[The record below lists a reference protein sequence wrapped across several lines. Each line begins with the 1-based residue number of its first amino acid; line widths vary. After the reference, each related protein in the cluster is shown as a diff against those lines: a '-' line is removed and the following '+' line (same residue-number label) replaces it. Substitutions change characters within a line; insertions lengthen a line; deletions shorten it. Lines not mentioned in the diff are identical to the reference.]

1 MKNTSSGLTAN
12 PLDLFKICLKSYGV
26 VAFAPHPVPATL
38 MLTATFYYPLAGVM
52 GIAGNLTAN
61 LTARWLHPIRSVR
74 ESGIFGVNGILV
86 GLALAK
92 YSEPSVKIWALLI
105 LGAGLAG
112 ILSTALAGYFAKYDL
127 PILSIPFTAVAW
139 LLLLVPGTAARHDVT
154 LHAVQSLQHI
164 DLWLFSKLPY
174 VLFEYLKMF
183 GSIFFQSN
191 LLSGVLVL
199 AAIAIYSRIS
209 VLAGLWG
216 GFLGMLVYVFI
227 HGSLIGFDGLN
238 YVLIALAMG
247 GFFVVHNFKSMGL
260 MTAAI
265 LMVGLVEAGTQELFR
280 SSGLPLLIF
289 PFNLVAILLLFPLK
303 NILPAENTTR
313 PVPIPLYLIKSPESN
328 LRWYRRWVLYASR
341 QKTLLTLPFL
351 GEWSVLQ
358 GNDGEWTHKG
368 RGRYAWDFVVR
379 DQSGGQLRGF
389 GNRIEDY
396 YAFGLPVLAPAP
408 GTVYA
413 VENRVNDNPPQTATT
428 EQNWGNYVI
437 IDHGNGEY
445 SEISHFKQGSVL
457 VSPGQSLQRGELIG
471 YCGNSGRS
479 PVPHIHYQLQQAGR
493 LSAETLKSNFS
504 EGVVDSQPQV
514 HFAPETGSRVAPLET
529 NPNPVWTLLGK
540 EGEIWVYQVRES
552 VFKYRE
558 KLIFSTDEFGN
569 PAILGKDNRLWHLID
584 MPHFIE
590 IRPDFKTY
598 PSLINPSLWIDI
610 VGEQLILPKILQDG
624 FNWKDGEIKAS
635 VEMPGSWVVTSGN
648 RRIVIDSSGRLSEMS
663 LIHRTEKNMTL
674 MKIQHKT

>member
-1 MKNTSSGLTAN
+1 MKHSSSKATAE
-12 PLDLFKICLKSYGV
+12 PLAYLRTCLKSYGV

-38 MLTATFYYPLAGVM
+38 MLLATFYYPLAGLM
-52 GIAGNLTAN
+52 GITGNLIAS
-61 LTARWLHPIRSVR
+61 LTARWLHPVRAVR

-92 YSEPSVKIWALLI
+92 YSVPSMKIWVLLI

-127 PILSIPFTAVAW
+127 PILSIPFTAVVW
-139 LLLLVPGTAARHDVT
+139 LLLLTPGTAAGHET
-154 LHAVQSLQHI
+154 ALTSFTGLQNI

-209 VLAGLWG
+209 VIAGLWG

-247 GFFVVHNFKSMGL
+247 GFFVVHSFRSVGL

-265 LMVGLVEAGTQELFR
+265 LMVGLVEAGTRELLQ

-303 NILPAENTTR
+303 NILSPENSKR

-328 LRWYRRWVLYASR
+328 LRWYRRWVLYSSR
-341 QKTLLTLPFL
+341 QKTLLTMPFL

-368 RGRYAWDFVVR
+368 TGRYAWDFVVR
-379 DQSGGQLRGF
+379 DQSGSQLKGF
-389 GNRIEDY
+389 GNRVEDY
-396 YAFGLPVLAPAP
+396 YAYGLPVLAPAP
-408 GTVYA
+408 GMVFA
-413 VENRVNDNPPQTATT
+413 VENRVNDNPPQTANT

-437 IDHGNGEY
+437 IDHQNGEY
-445 SEISHFKQGSVL
+445 SELSHLKQGSV
-457 VSPGQSLQRGELIG
+457 VVKPGQYLQRGELIG

-479 PVPHIHYQLQQAGR
+479 PVPHIHYQLQQEGR
-493 LSAETLKSNFS
+493 LSSVTIPANFS
-504 EGVVDSQPQV
+504 EGLMNGQILV
-514 HFAPETGSRVAPLET
+514 HFVPEHDARVGPLESDT
-529 NPNPVWTLLGK
+529 LPLWTLLGK
-540 EGEIWVYQVRES
+540 ETDVWVYRVRES
-552 VFKYRE
+552 LLKFRE
-558 KLIFSTDEFGN
+558 SLTFSTDEFGN
-569 PAILGKDNRLWHLID
+569 PAILGKDNRLWHIID

-610 VGEQLILPKILQDG
+610 VGERLILPKILRDG
-624 FNWKDGEIKAS
+624 FKWKDGEVRAS
-635 VEMPGSWVVTSGN
+635 ERMPGCMVVITAN
-648 RRIVIDSSGRLSEMS
+648 RKIVIDPSGRLSEMS
-663 LIHRTEKNMTL
+663 LVDRSDKIMTL
-674 MKIQHKT
+674 IKIQHKT